1 MSVTETQEMIPGPAG
16 DLQAVTARPAQVVG
30 VGVICH
36 PHPLYGGTLRNKVVH
51 YLARTLNEL
60 GIATVRFNFRG
71 VEKSAGEYDQG
82 RGEQDDCRAVIDWA
96 RAWQPERPLWLAG
109 FSFGAYVAL
118 AVAREN
124 APARLIT
131 VAPPVTVFSFE
142 DMALPESPWLLIQG
156 LEDEVVPAQQVLDWA
171 RGCRPQPEIVALD
184 GVSHFFH
191 GRLNLLRQTLLE
203 RLGE

>member
-1 MSVTETQEMIPGPAG
+1 MSVTETQATIPGPAG
-16 DLQAVTARPAQVVG
+16 ALQAVTAQPAQVAG

-36 PHPLYGGTLRNKVVH
+36 PHPLHGGTLRNKVVH

-60 GIATVRFNFRG
+60 DIATVRFNFRG

-96 RAWQPERPLWLAG
+96 RRWQPERPLWLAG

-118 AVAREN
+118 GVARE
-124 APARLIT
+124 AQPAQLIT
-131 VAPPVTVFSFE
+131 VAPPVSVFSFA
-142 DMALPESPWLLIQG
+142 DIALPHTPWLLIQG

-171 RGCRPQPEIVALD
+171 RACRPQPEIVALD

-203 RLGE
+203 RLA